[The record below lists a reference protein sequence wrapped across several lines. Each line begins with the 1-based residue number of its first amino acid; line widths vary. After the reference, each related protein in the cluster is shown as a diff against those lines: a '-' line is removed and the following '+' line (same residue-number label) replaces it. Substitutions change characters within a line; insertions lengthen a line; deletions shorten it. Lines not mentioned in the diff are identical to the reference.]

1 MLLFWLAKELVFGG
15 SYFLVFG
22 CGDVSRYLLI
32 LAPAVAGDAFND
44 GLVLY
49 TLCLWAELS
58 RFYFFLTSVPRRYGE
73 YFVLVIAC

>member
-49 TLCLWAELS
+49 TLCL
-58 RFYFFLTSVPRRYGE
+58 
-73 YFVLVIAC
+73 